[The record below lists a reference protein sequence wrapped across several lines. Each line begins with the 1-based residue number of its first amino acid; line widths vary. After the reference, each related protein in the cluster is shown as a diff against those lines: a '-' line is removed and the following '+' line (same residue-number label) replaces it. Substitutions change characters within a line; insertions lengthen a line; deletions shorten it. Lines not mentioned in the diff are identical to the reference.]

1 MKKYTVGIPDE
12 EFIRGKVP
20 MTKEEIRI
28 LTLAKA
34 RIGRGDLVADIG
46 AGTGSISCEAALQAT
61 DGKVFAIER
70 KAEGIELIKANAEEF
85 GIENLHIIQAEA
97 PEGMEQLPQLD
108 RAIIGGSG
116 SHLEPILDQL
126 DELLK
131 PEGNT
136 FILQQPVVSFGKAV
150 VADQLDELLK
160 PEGRIILNCITVQTL
175 MQCLNYMRSKE
186 NYSYETIQ
194 VQVNHWEQV
203 GPYDMAKAANPI
215 FIVTC
220 VKNK

>member
-1 MKKYTVGIPDE
+1 MKKYSVGIPDE

-70 KAEGIELIKANAEEF
+70 KPEGIELIKANAEKF

-108 RAIIGGSG
+108 GAIIGGSG
-116 SHLEPILDQL
+116 SHLEPIL
-126 DELLK
+126 
-131 PEGNT
+131 
-136 FILQQPVVSFGKAV
+136 
-150 VADQLDELLK
+150 DQLDELLK

-175 MQCLNYMRSKE
+175 MQCLNYMRTKE
-186 NYSYETIQ
+186 NYTYETIQ

>member
-1 MKKYTVGIPDE
+1 MKKYSVGIPDE

-70 KAEGIELIKANAEEF
+70 KPEGIELIKANAEKF

-108 RAIIGGSG
+108 GAIIGGSG
-116 SHLEPILDQL
+116 SHLEPIL
-126 DELLK
+126 
-131 PEGNT
+131 
-136 FILQQPVVSFGKAV
+136 
-150 VADQLDELLK
+150 DQLDELLK

-175 MQCLNYMRSKE
+175 MQCLNYVRSKE
-186 NYSYETIQ
+186 NYTYETIQ

-220 VKNK
+220 IKNK

>member
-34 RIGRGDLVADIG
+34 RIGRGDMVADIG
-46 AGTGSISCEAALQAT
+46 AGTGSISCEAALQAA

-70 KAEGIELIKANAEEF
+70 KPEGIELIKANAEKF

-116 SHLEPILDQL
+116 SYLEPILDQL
-126 DELLK
+126 D
-131 PEGNT
+131 G
-136 FILQQPVVSFGKAV
+136 
-150 VADQLDELLK
+150 LLK

-175 MQCLNYMRSKE
+175 MQCLNYMRTKE

-220 VKNK
+220 IKNK

>member
-1 MKKYTVGIPDE
+1 MNKYSVGIPDE

-34 RIGRGDLVADIG
+34 RIGRGDMVADIG

-70 KAEGIELIKANAEEF
+70 KPEGIELIKANAEKF

-108 RAIIGGSG
+108 KAIIGGSG
-116 SHLEPILDQL
+116 SHLKPIL
-126 DELLK
+126 
-131 PEGNT
+131 
-136 FILQQPVVSFGKAV
+136 
-150 VADQLDELLK
+150 DQLDELLK

-175 MQCLNYMRSKE
+175 MQCLNYMRTKE

>member
-34 RIGRGDLVADIG
+34 RIGRGDMVADIG

-70 KAEGIELIKANAEEF
+70 KPEGIELIKANAEKF

-108 RAIIGGSG
+108 RVIIGGSG
-116 SHLEPILDQL
+116 SHLEPIL
-126 DELLK
+126 
-131 PEGNT
+131 
-136 FILQQPVVSFGKAV
+136 
-150 VADQLDELLK
+150 DQLDELLK

-175 MQCLNYMRSKE
+175 MQCLNYMRTKE

>member
-1 MKKYTVGIPDE
+1 MKKYSVGIPDE

-34 RIGRGDLVADIG
+34 RIGRGDMVADIG

-70 KAEGIELIKANAEEF
+70 KSEGIELIKANAEKF

-108 RAIIGGSG
+108 RVIIGGSG

-126 DELLK
+126 D
-131 PEGNT
+131 G
-136 FILQQPVVSFGKAV
+136 
-150 VADQLDELLK
+150 LLK

-175 MQCLNYMRSKE
+175 MQCLNYMRTKE

-220 VKNK
+220 IKNK